1 MHNEMKGVPSVG
13 EGKEDDGDGEDSDD
27 ENDGADKDGDDKDT
41 LKNDGDDKDDD
52 KAAGKDA
59 TMNDGDSDD
68 KDDGDANASKVSRSL
83 GPSLE
88 AARACTAS
96 TDALGPPLGALKK
109 PSAHAIAPSVAA
121 PSAAAA
127 AIVAAAVAASKAPL
141 SQLQHLRLYD
151 PSWQHPMPL
160 HHPSRHRACFWRC
173 SCNLTPTPTNVIPY
187 TISYD
192 NDNDI

>member
-68 KDDGDANASKVSRSL
+68 KDDDKDDGDANPLKVARSL

-96 TDALGPPLGALKK
+96 MDALGPPLGALKK

-160 HHPSRHRACFWRC
+160 Q
-173 SCNLTPTPTNVIPY
+173 IPAG
-187 TISYD
+187 TVRVFVFSVAI
-192 NDNDI
+192 